1 MEKKRIMVVED
12 EGITAMRIQKSLEKM
27 GYIVTS
33 TLFSGE
39 EAVKK
44 ASEDKP
50 NLVLMD
56 IILEGKM
63 DGIEAAGYIHSR
75 DNIPVV
81 YLTALSDEEMMKRI
95 KETRPFGYIVKPFD
109 ERELR
114 IVVEIAF
121 YKHEM
126 EQRLRQHKDEL
137 EVKVNERTAE
147 LESTIELLQIA
158 EKKLKTH
165 ATELAESN
173 AALKVLLRQRE
184 QDQKEFENNILSN
197 VKHLIMP
204 YIEKLKKNRSM
215 SDDLVYL
222 SIIESNLREIISP
235 FSAKLTFQY
244 LDFTP
249 REIMIAD
256 LIKDG
261 KQDKDIVDVLKISLD
276 TVKAHRKNIRRKLG
290 INNKKIN
297 LRTKLLSYSS
307 R

>member
-1 MEKKRIMVVED
+1 M
-12 EGITAMRIQKSLEKM
+12 
-27 GYIVTS
+27 
-33 TLFSGE
+33 
-39 EAVKK
+39 
-44 ASEDKP
+44 
-50 NLVLMD
+50 
-56 IILEGKM
+56 
-63 DGIEAAGYIHSR
+63 
-75 DNIPVV
+75 
-81 YLTALSDEEMMKRI
+81 
-95 KETRPFGYIVKPFD
+95 
-109 ERELR
+109 
-114 IVVEIAF
+114 
-121 YKHEM
+121 
-126 EQRLRQHKDEL
+126 
-137 EVKVNERTAE
+137 
-147 LESTIELLQIA
+147 A
-158 EKKLKTH
+158 EKKLKIH
-165 ATELAESN
+165 AKELAESN

-197 VKHLIMP
+197 VKHLVMP

-222 SIIESNLREIISP
+222 SIIESNLKEIISP